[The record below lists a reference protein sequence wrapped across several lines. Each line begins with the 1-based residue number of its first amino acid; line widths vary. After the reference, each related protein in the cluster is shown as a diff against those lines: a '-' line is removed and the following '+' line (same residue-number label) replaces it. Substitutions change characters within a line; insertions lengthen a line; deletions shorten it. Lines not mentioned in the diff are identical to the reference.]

1 MRLKHIGRD
10 GRHTS
15 GPQQSPITAMIYMQS
30 HTLHRVCNATRN
42 VCDDLARYLDL
53 YEDGFPQ
60 EIKVE
65 ARRQELEPLDLASY
79 MYVMDSGAAWM
90 TRVGSLPSMFRLPTR
105 IHYPPHTLCSGIG
118 LLLREHQVPTTDM
131 ACPLGSWFGHEPVG
145 ARRRGHGMYVVVNWR
160 MLRCR
165 VA

>member
-30 HTLHRVCNATRN
+30 HTVRRFLYIGSATQPVRN

-79 MYVMDSGAAWM
+79 I
-90 TRVGSLPSMFRLPTR
+90 VGSLPSMFRLPTR

-165 VA
+165 VAS